1 MGAGQSGLSL
11 NWRCL
16 PFGAL
21 APLDLYRLL
30 QLRTAVFVV
39 EQHCVFQDMDN
50 ADPDCRHLLAESSDA
65 LMAYARL
72 VPAGLKYAEASV
84 GRVITAQAARGTG
97 LGHTLMQRALAELF
111 AAWGLQVV
119 RIGAQ
124 AHLQAFYGAHG
135 FVPSGPVYLEDGI
148 DHIEMLRP
156 AAAL

>member
-1 MGAGQSGLSL
+1 MGAEQGGLNL
-11 NWRCL
+11 DWRCL

-50 ADPDCRHLLAESSDA
+50 ADPDCLHLLADSKDA

-72 VPAGLKYAEASV
+72 VPAGLKYPEASI

-111 AAWGLQVV
+111 ATWGVQPV

-135 FVPSGPVYLEDGI
+135 FMPSGPVYLEDGI